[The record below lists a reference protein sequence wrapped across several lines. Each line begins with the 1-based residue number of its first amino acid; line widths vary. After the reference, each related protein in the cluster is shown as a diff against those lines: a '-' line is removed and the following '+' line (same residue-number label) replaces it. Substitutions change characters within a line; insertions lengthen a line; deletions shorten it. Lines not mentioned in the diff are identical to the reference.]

1 MDSQHLIDIGLATA
15 CAVTGWFARELW
27 AAVKELKSDLT
38 RLSVELPKTYVT
50 RDDYRSD
57 LKEIRDLLGRI
68 FDKLDGKVDRSYQGR
83 DTHSHHL
90 ALELRRVGLRHH
102 PQRHG
107 SERLN
112 AGPGVLQMR
121 IIER

>member
-27 AAVKELKSDLT
+27 SSVKLLQADLT

-68 FDKLDGKVDRSYQGR
+68 FDKLDGKADRSQ
-83 DTHSHHL
+83 
-90 ALELRRVGLRHH
+90 
-102 PQRHG
+102 
-107 SERLN
+107 
-112 AGPGVLQMR
+112 
-121 IIER
+121 

>member
-1 MDSQHLIDIGLATA
+1 MDSQHLIDFGLGTA

-27 AAVKELKSDLT
+27 AAVKELKADLT

-68 FDKLDGKVDRSYQGR
+68 FDKLDGKVDRS
-83 DTHSHHL
+83 
-90 ALELRRVGLRHH
+90 
-102 PQRHG
+102 
-107 SERLN
+107 
-112 AGPGVLQMR
+112 
-121 IIER
+121 